1 MMSHPTV
8 FQKAKIQGAKPE
20 TAFLPVD
27 KLTKLYVELT
37 TICNLDCQ
45 MCVRHSWQEPLGAM
59 PITTFAR
66 LMDQLGDYS
75 EPPIIHFGGY
85 GEPMQHP
92 QFLDCVELA
101 KQIGAKVEVTTNGT
115 LLDHSISS
123 ALIDLDLD
131 RLIVSVDSAIPT
143 QYDNIRVGASFKQV
157 FENLRDLYRLR
168 LRRIGRRGGM
178 QVELAFVVMKQNVDS
193 LPLLPRLATA
203 VGAHRIIVSN
213 VIPHTPSL
221 EKEIMYEDAL
231 RAPAYRASNH
241 VPEISLPR
249 LDLNEDT
256 VESYSA
262 VFGTRASVSLL
273 NRSLSDQSGYCQF
286 AQEGYAAVRWDGAVS
301 PCLSLL
307 HDHPEY
313 LHGRRRQITSVTLGN
328 INQQSLYEI
337 WQSPLFVSLRRRLRS
352 FEFSPCTTCGGCE
365 RFPENLTDCTEN
377 PAPTCGGCLWAQG
390 LIQCP

>member
-1 MMSHPTV
+1 MTHTAV
-8 FQKAKIQGAKPE
+8 FQSIQTRVIEAEADSP
-20 TAFLPVD
+20 AVD
-27 KLTKLYVELT
+27 QLTKLYVELT
-37 TICNLDCQ
+37 TSCNLDCQ
-45 MCVRHSWQEPLGAM
+45 MCVRHAWQEELGTMPL
-59 PITTFAR
+59 TTFR
-66 LMDQLGDYS
+66 KLMDQVGGYS
-75 EPPIIHFGGY
+75 EPPVIHFGGY

-92 QFLDCVELA
+92 QFLECIQLA
-101 KQIGAKVEVTTNGT
+101 RQTGARVEVTTNGT
-115 LLDHSISS
+115 LLDHEISS
-123 ALIDLDLD
+123 ALIDLKLD
-131 RLIVSVDSAIPT
+131 RLVVSVDSAIPT
-143 QYDNIRVGASFKQV
+143 QYNDIRVGASFDQV

-203 VGAHRIIVSN
+203 VGARRVIVSN

-221 EKEIMYEDAL
+221 EKQILYEQAL
-231 RAPAYRASNH
+231 RAPAYRASQQ
-241 VPEISLPR
+241 VPDVSLPR
-249 LDLNEDT
+249 LDLSGDT
-256 VESYSA
+256 IASYSA
-262 VFGTRASVSLL
+262 VFGTRASVSTL
-273 NRSLSDQSGYCQF
+273 NQPLSDRSGYCQF

-313 LHGRRRQITSVTLGN
+313 LHGRRRQITGVTLGN
-328 INQQSLYEI
+328 INQQRLHEI
-337 WQSPLFVSLRRRLRS
+337 WQSPEFASLRRRLRS
-352 FEFSPCTTCGGCE
+352 FEFSPCSTCGGCE

>member
-1 MMSHPTV
+1 MAYT
-8 FQKAKIQGAKPE
+8 
-20 TAFLPVD
+20 TAFQSMQTPIIEPEAD
-27 KLTKLYVELT
+27 SMMADQLTKLYVELT
-37 TICNLDCQ
+37 TNCNLDCQ
-45 MCVRHSWQEPLGAM
+45 MCVRHTWQESHGDM
-59 PITTFAR
+59 PMTSFR
-66 LMDQLGDYS
+66 QLVDQMGDYY
-75 EPPIIHFGGY
+75 ETPVIHFGGY

-92 QFLDCVELA
+92 QFLECVQLA
-101 KQIGAKVEVTTNGT
+101 KQAGARVEVTSNGT
-115 LLDHSISS
+115 LLNHTISS
-123 ALIDLDLD
+123 ALIDLELD
-131 RLIVSVDSAIPT
+131 RLVISIDSAIPT
-143 QYDNIRVGASFKQV
+143 QYNDIRVGASFEQV

-178 QVELAFVVMKQNVDS
+178 QVELAFVIMKQNVDS

-203 VGAHRIIVSN
+203 VGAHRVIVSN

-221 EKEIMYEDAL
+221 ERQILYEKAL
-231 RAPAYRASNH
+231 RAPAYRASYQ
-241 VPEISLPR
+241 VPDVSLPR
-249 LDLNEDT
+249 LDLSDNV

-262 VFGTRASVSLL
+262 VFGKRASISLL
-273 NRSLSDQSGYCQF
+273 NQPLSERSGYCQF
-286 AQEGYAAVRWDGAVS
+286 AQEGYTAVRWDGAVS

-313 LHGRRRQITSVTLGN
+313 LHGRRRQITGVTLGN
-328 INQQSLYEI
+328 INQQPLREI
-337 WQSPLFVSLRRRLRS
+337 WQSPQFANLRRRLRS